1 MSAIQLKTLRR
12 SAHFAAS
19 RERVFQAWTNAEELK
34 RWWSPGR
41 YTTTAADIDLR
52 PGGHYRLTMRH
63 PDGSIATLP
72 GKYLE
77 VVAPERI
84 VMTWISVGGPRDDEH
99 EALLTLEFLDRGGAT
114 ELKLTHERLPAAS
127 KDSYDSGWTAV
138 IKDLQSHVS
147 TDSKHPS
154 LARSRA

>member
-1 MSAIQLKTLRR
+1 MSAIQLKTLCR

-34 RWWSPGR
+34 QWWSPGR

-63 PDGSIATLP
+63 PDGSIATLS

-84 VMTWISVGGPRDDEH
+84 VMTWISVGGPRDDGH
-99 EALLTLEFLDRGGAT
+99 ETLLTLEFLDRGGTT
-114 ELKLTHERLPAAS
+114 ELKLTHERLPVAS

-138 IKDLQSHVS
+138 IKDLQSHLS

-154 LARSRA
+154 LARSRT